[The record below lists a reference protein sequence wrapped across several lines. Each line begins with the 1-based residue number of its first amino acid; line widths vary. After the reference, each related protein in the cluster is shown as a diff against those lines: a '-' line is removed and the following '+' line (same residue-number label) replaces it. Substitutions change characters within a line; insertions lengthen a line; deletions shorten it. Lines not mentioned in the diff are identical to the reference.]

1 MPGLSSSTLLPYH
14 TSNKQHPLPLR
25 LLPALELLQNAHDLL
40 EAPKPLIKLLV
51 HAGLII
57 SQVRVESF
65 AVRCGA
71 HGRAEN
77 RLDHERVVGF
87 EGVAV
92 GGAERLGELG
102 GGFGE
107 VVAQAL
113 GGEVE
118 ASVWDGVSGVG
129 RVELELWYVLPD
141 EPEKA
146 FGCGVLAGLELV
158 TDKVLQ
164 SVGLERSGELT
175 FCDFLR
181 KQAVL
186 FECPVSS
193 G

>member
-1 MPGLSSSTLLPYH
+1 VTGSLPCSCVYFLTFLFPLRDRNDPIPGPTSTLRPYH
-14 TSNKQHPLPLR
+14 LGNTKDPLPLR

-40 EAPKPLIKLLV
+40 EAPEPLVELLV
-51 HAGLII
+51 HTGLVVA
-57 SQVRVESF
+57 QVCVESF

-92 GGAERLGELG
+92 SCAEGLGELG

-118 ASVWDGVSGVG
+118 ASV
-129 RVELELWYVLPD
+129 R
-141 EPEKA
+141 
-146 FGCGVLAGLELV
+146 
-158 TDKVLQ
+158 
-164 SVGLERSGELT
+164 
-175 FCDFLR
+175 
-181 KQAVL
+181 
-186 FECPVSS
+186 
-193 G
+193 